1 MTGKADPPDPSV
13 QAALDALPDHLR
25 PTLLALRDLIL
36 ETVADLPRTHPLLE
50 TLKWGQ
56 PSYLPQR
63 PRVGS
68 TIRLG
73 ATKDGSHAALFFHCQ
88 TSIISD
94 FRAGPGADADLGYDG
109 NRAILLDPARDLPR
123 DLLRLPIRH
132 ALTYHLKR
140 TGKGADS

>member
-1 MTGKADPPDPSV
+1 MPD
-13 QAALDALPDHLR
+13 DLR

-36 ETVADLPRTHPLLE
+36 ETAAELPQAGVVLE

-56 PSYLPQR
+56 PSYLPRR

-68 TIRLG
+68 TVRLG
-73 ATKDGSHAALFFHCQ
+73 ATKDGTRAALLFHCQ
-88 TSIISD
+88 TSIIAD
-94 FRAGPGADADLGYDG
+94 FKAGPGADADIAYDG
-109 NRAILLDPARDLPR
+109 NRAILLDPATDVPR

-140 TGKGADS
+140 TGKDMAP

>member
-1 MTGKADPPDPSV
+1 MPDT
-13 QAALDALPDHLR
+13 LR

-36 ETVADLPRTHPLLE
+36 DTAADLPQAGEILE

-56 PSYLPQR
+56 PSYLPKR

-68 TIRLG
+68 TVRLG
-73 ATKDGSHAALFFHCQ
+73 ATKDGTQAALFFHCQ

-94 FRAGPGADADLGYDG
+94 FRAGPGADTDITCDG
-109 NRAILLDPARDLPR
+109 NRAILLDPASDLPR

-140 TGKGADS
+140 RGKDSSA